1 MTNKPTELVVT
12 QALLPCP
19 FCGKRAIIETFPS
32 GLKQVSCSDDDASS
46 CLAAITWGSFS
57 REAEAIAAWNTRLAS
72 TAPASEDEVERVMSL
87 VPQAYADIKLNLSD
101 AVVCYGDAGGCVR
114 EDGCEDNCL
123 MLATYCKGVEFGAC
137 AVIAALR
144 PRSER
149 EEIVRWLLDDGTR
162 LDYEK
167 QDEANREHPLW
178 WAADMIERGDFKEPG
193 E

>member
-12 QALLPCP
+12 QADINVPEEYKA
-19 FCGKRAIIETFPS
+19 FTTWAANWFPHERQAVTS
-32 GLKQVSCSDDDASS
+32 TLFDAW
-46 CLAAITWGSFS
+46 LASA
-57 REAEAIAAWNTRLAS
+57 RHRLAS